1 MFLQRDD
8 WKPRFLLL
16 STLGISSVGDFIYLV
31 AINLFVFQLTGSA
44 AAVATLWLIG
54 PLTNMVAKFWTGSF
68 IDERSKRKVMMTT
81 YVCRAVFVAC
91 IPLAPNLMVVYLI
104 LVLLSVARA
113 FYHPSSMTFVTM
125 TVPKEKRK
133 KFNSLRSLFTSS
145 ASIIGPAIGGALIML
160 TTVQLTFWINVSFFL
175 IAAFLLWLMPDN
187 EKREK
192 EKIPTL
198 TIAQVIQDFRVVQS
212 FMKQQRYVA
221 FIYMSFILLMT
232 FTFAMDAQEVVFTQQ
247 VIGLSELEYSLLIS
261 LTGIGAIA
269 GGLVL
274 TTISR
279 HLSIRVMIVMGL
291 MLTISGYG
299 IYALSW
305 SFLSITVGFMIL
317 GFFNAFLYAGMTTFY
332 QNNVPVE
339 MMGRV
344 TSIYDLIQ
352 SASQIVLILMLGL
365 FADLFSLRATLLF
378 FVSVMAVGAICF
390 SVAILNKQKD
400 PLFSEQEDHRSA

>member
-1 MFLQRDD
+1 MQRDD

-44 AAVATLWLIG
+44 ASVATLWLIG

-68 IDERSKRKVMMTT
+68 IDDRSKRKVMMVT

-91 IPLAPNLMVVYLI
+91 IPLAPNLFVVYLI

-113 FYHPSSMTFVTM
+113 FYHPASMTFVTM
-125 TVPKEKRK
+125 TVPIEKRK
-133 KFNSLRSLFTSS
+133 TFNSLRSLFTSS
-145 ASIIGPAIGGALIML
+145 AGIIGPAIGGALIML

-175 IAAFLLWLMPDN
+175 MAAFLLWLMPDK

-221 FIYMSFILLMT
+221 LIYMSFILLMT
-232 FTFAMDAQEVVFTQQ
+232 VTFAMDAQEVVFTQQ
-247 VIGLSELEYSLLIS
+247 VIGLSEFEYSLLIS

-274 TTISR
+274 TMISK

-291 MLTISGYG
+291 LLTISGYG

-352 SASQIVLILMLGL
+352 SASQILLIFMLGL
-365 FADLFSLRATLLF
+365 FADLFSLRATLIV
-378 FVSVMAVGAICF
+378 FVSIMAIGAIGF
-390 SVAILNKQKD
+390 SIAILNKQKD
-400 PLFSEQEDHRSA
+400 PLFFEQEDHRSA